1 MRVCVCACVRKCM
14 FCIAYWCAVY
24 CGNLPGDPF
33 VYFFAIH
40 TGHNYHSP
48 IAATKD
54 LTDTLKKVLEEYK
67 NNLPAEA
74 RTTLIDVLSRS
85 DLSEA
90 KAAADIL
97 SVFVGGFHTSGT
109 CEWVLWKLL
118 EVEDILKLE
127 KLEFYFKYIQK
138 QFPGVHP

>member
-1 MRVCVCACVRKCM
+1 MVGTGSWHIVCVCACLHI
-14 FCIAYWCAVY
+14 FCIAYWCAVS
-24 CGNLPGDPF
+24 CGNLHEDPL
-33 VYFFAIH
+33 VYFLTNL

-48 IAATKD
+48 IAASNT

-90 KAAADIL
+90 KAAADLIT
-97 SVFVGGFHTSGT
+97 VFVGGFHTSGT
-109 CEWVLWKLL
+109 CKCV
-118 EVEDILKLE
+118 
-127 KLEFYFKYIQK
+127 
-138 QFPGVHP
+138 P